1 MSIIRPKQL
10 SSASYTISGSF
21 SGSFQGDGSRLT
33 GVGLGYAIVTGS
45 VTASVNVQDSI
56 FLIKSAS
63 TTFFTIDN
71 EGATTISG
79 SADNMLQVKGSSD
92 NNLLNVS
99 QSGVIVVA
107 TQSQELTTPAPNGG
121 IYFTSSSFFVGLDS
135 E

>member
-1 MSIIRPKQL
+1 MSIIKPKQL

-21 SGSFQGDGSRLT
+21 SGSFQGDGSGLT

-56 FLIKSAS
+56 FLIKSGS
-63 TTFFTIDN
+63 TTFLTINN

-121 IYFTSSSFFVGLDS
+121 IYFTSSSFFVGLDDQ
-135 E
+135 